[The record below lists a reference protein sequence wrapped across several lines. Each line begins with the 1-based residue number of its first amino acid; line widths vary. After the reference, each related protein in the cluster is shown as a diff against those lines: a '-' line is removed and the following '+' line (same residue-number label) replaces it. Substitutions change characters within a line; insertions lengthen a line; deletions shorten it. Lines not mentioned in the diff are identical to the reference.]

1 MLSIYVDKVM
11 FLFQLCIACWCHD
24 HPDLHSMETRIF
36 GYCPQ
41 LRDAHH
47 HMEIEDGVY
56 RAVKCGFNLR
66 EGLFDALVAPD
77 CSTAARM
84 SGAAGRDAAL
94 RLENMSSVG
103 SFTPY
108 NGTHYNVILMLL
120 SL

>member
-1 MLSIYVDKVM
+1 MLFSLGNQEAFYY
-11 FLFQLCIACWCHD
+11 
-24 HPDLHSMETRIF
+24 SRRIGAF
-36 GYCPQ
+36 SVIVKS
-41 LRDAHH
+41 LRTFVASS
-47 HMEIEDGVY
+47 
-56 RAVKCGFNLR
+56 
-66 EGLFDALVAPD
+66 APD
-77 CSTAARM
+77 CSTADGM

>member
-1 MLSIYVDKVM
+1 MACTELSSVASIFAKV
-11 FLFQLCIACWCHD
+11 
-24 HPDLHSMETRIF
+24 R
-36 GYCPQ
+36 
-41 LRDAHH
+41 
-47 HMEIEDGVY
+47 
-56 RAVKCGFNLR
+56 
-66 EGLFDALVAPD
+66 LFDALVAPD

>member
-1 MLSIYVDKVM
+1 MACTELSSVASIFAKV
-11 FLFQLCIACWCHD
+11 
-24 HPDLHSMETRIF
+24 HS
-36 GYCPQ
+36 
-41 LRDAHH
+41 
-47 HMEIEDGVY
+47 
-56 RAVKCGFNLR
+56 
-66 EGLFDALVAPD
+66 FDALVPPD

>member
-1 MLSIYVDKVM
+1 MLFSLGNQETFYYIM
-11 FLFQLCIACWCHD
+11 QIAA
-24 HPDLHSMETRIF
+24 LS
-36 GYCPQ
+36 
-41 LRDAHH
+41 LRTFVASS
-47 HMEIEDGVY
+47 
-56 RAVKCGFNLR
+56 
-66 EGLFDALVAPD
+66 APD
-77 CSTAARM
+77 CSTADGM